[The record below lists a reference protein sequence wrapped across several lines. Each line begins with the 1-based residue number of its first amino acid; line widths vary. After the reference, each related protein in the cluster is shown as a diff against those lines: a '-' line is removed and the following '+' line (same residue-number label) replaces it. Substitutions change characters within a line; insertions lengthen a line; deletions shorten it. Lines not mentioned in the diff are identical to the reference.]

1 MTAAAAGWC
10 DRTAARMRIV
20 PPHCTL
26 PRGQDGTPDA
36 AGVTLTLQ
44 NSKSDMEGREVHEL

>member
-26 PRGQDGTPDA
+26 PQGQDGTPDA